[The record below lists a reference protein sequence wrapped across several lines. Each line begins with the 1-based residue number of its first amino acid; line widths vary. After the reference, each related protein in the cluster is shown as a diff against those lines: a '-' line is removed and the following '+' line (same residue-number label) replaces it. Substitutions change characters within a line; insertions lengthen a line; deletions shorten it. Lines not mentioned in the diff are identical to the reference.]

1 MLLPNKFEQQHVVL
15 ISSGQVVATILRLKS
30 KSTDFGG
37 ISLEHTFRDSN
48 TLAIRLQLLFE
59 VCMSTSLE
67 PVFFFPMSTNFSL
80 KEK

>member
-37 ISLEHTFRDSN
+37 ISLEHTRRDSN

-67 PVFFFPMSTNFSL
+67 PVFFPMSTNFSL